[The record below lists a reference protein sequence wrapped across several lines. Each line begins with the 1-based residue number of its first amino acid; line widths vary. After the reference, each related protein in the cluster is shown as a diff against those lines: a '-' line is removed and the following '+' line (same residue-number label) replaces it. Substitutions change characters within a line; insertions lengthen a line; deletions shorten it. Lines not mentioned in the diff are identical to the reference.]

1 MPPRRQRAGARAGSL
16 SRSLRDA
23 FEAEA
28 RRLRELSDPVETIKG
43 VGDAF
48 AAMDTELARLAD
60 VRLEAVNSLRDEG
73 WSYDQIALSTG
84 LSKGRVAQLV
94 WELRRRQDESS
105 DS

>member
-16 SRSLRDA
+16 SRSLQDA
-23 FEAEA
+23 FKDEAQ
-28 RRLRELSDPVETIKG
+28 RLRDLEDPVDTIKG

-48 AAMDTELARLAD
+48 AAMDAQLGRLAD
-60 VRLEAVNSLRDEG
+60 VRLDAVNKLRNEG

-94 WELRRRQDESS
+94 WELRRRADE
-105 DS
+105 DSGK

>member
-23 FEAEA
+23 LEAEA
-28 RRLRELSDPVETIKG
+28 KRLRELPDPVDTIKG

-48 AAMDTELARLAD
+48 AAMDVELGRLAD

-73 WSYDQIALSTG
+73 WSYDQIAMSTG

-94 WELRRRQDESS
+94 WELRRRRDEGSGS
-105 DS
+105 

>member
-1 MPPRRQRAGARAGSL
+1 MPPRRQRAGARAGRL
-16 SRSLRDA
+16 SRSLREA

-28 RRLRELSDPVETIKG
+28 ARLRALPDPVDTIKG

-60 VRLEAVNSLRDEG
+60 VRLEAVNGLREEG

-94 WELRRRQDESS
+94 WELRRRQEERSGS
-105 DS
+105 

>member
-16 SRSLRDA
+16 SRSLQDA
-23 FEAEA
+23 FKAEA
-28 RRLRELSDPVETIKG
+28 KRLRELSDPVDTIKG

-48 AAMDTELARLAD
+48 AAMDVELARLAD

-94 WELRRRQDESS
+94 WELRRRRDEASGS
-105 DS
+105 

>member
-23 FEAEA
+23 FKAEA
-28 RRLRELSDPVETIKG
+28 QRLRELSDPVDTIKG

-48 AAMDTELARLAD
+48 AAMDMELGRLAD
-60 VRLEAVNSLRDEG
+60 VRLEAVNSLREEG

-94 WELRRRQDESS
+94 WELRRRRDEGSAS
-105 DS
+105 

>member
-28 RRLRELSDPVETIKG
+28 KRLRELSDPVDTIKG

-48 AAMDTELARLAD
+48 AAMDEELGKLAN
-60 VRLEAVNSLRDEG
+60 VRLEAVDALRDEG

-94 WELRRRQDESS
+94 WELRRRRDEGSGS
-105 DS
+105 